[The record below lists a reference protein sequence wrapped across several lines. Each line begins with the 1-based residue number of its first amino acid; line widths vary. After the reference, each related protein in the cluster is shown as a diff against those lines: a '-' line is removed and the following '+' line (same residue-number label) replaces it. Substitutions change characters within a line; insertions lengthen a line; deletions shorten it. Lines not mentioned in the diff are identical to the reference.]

1 MDIIKV
7 LEQVKLDKYIDEN
20 PEGTVIKQ
28 NHNFLKLMSFVLG
41 YIFLLGISM
50 LSVYGVNDETPLYR
64 EVPVDFINGR
74 PSGRTCRSMCHYSVV
89 SVRDQEKTRGGSSI

>member
-64 EVPVDFINGR
+64 EVLQGLSNTSSI
-74 PSGRTCRSMCHYSVV
+74 CHYSVV

>member
-1 MDIIKV
+1 M
-7 LEQVKLDKYIDEN
+7 
-20 PEGTVIKQ
+20 EGTVIKQ

-64 EVPVDFINGR
+64 EVLQATLAELAGVCAIIALYLCVIR
-74 PSGRTCRSMCHYSVV
+74 K
-89 SVRDQEKTRGGSSI
+89 KTRGGSSI

>member
-64 EVPVDFINGR
+64 EVLQGTLAELARRCI
-74 PSGRTCRSMCHYSVV
+74 
-89 SVRDQEKTRGGSSI
+89 